1 MHGPRKRYIMQQRLD
16 LQPSS
21 ATWLASKVRE
31 RERERERERRY
42 GSKIQKKGGKIFL
55 SPV

>member
-21 ATWLASKVRE
+21 ATWLASKE
-31 RERERERERRY
+31 REREREREIRY
-42 GSKIQKKGGKIFL
+42 GNKIQKKEGKIF
-55 SPV
+55 